1 MTHLRPVVRPGSP
14 LLRRDAAHLQI
25 GTTPGV
31 VVPDRPG
38 LLAFLR
44 LLDGVRDLDRL
55 RRVARAEVP
64 ELDDDPADVLRP
76 LMAAGAVVDASSLR
90 PRPLRLTASMHVDPG
105 AHRFGAIVRDA
116 LTDVGV
122 RGLDSPDPDLLVVVS
137 CGEPG
142 RSVFSAAAQQSIAHL
157 PVVLD
162 DDRVR
167 VGPLVRPGLTPCLG
181 CLDLTRADWDPAW
194 PVLLHQLGRPGHL
207 AAPPVVDPV
216 VLHVA
221 AAEIAAEVRALATGR
236 PVRTSGAVVAI
247 GPTHGDRDSWPVAFH
262 HACGCALLP
271 AA

>member
-55 RRVARAEVP
+55 RRLVLTEVP
-64 ELDDDPADVLRP
+64 ELGVDPVEVLRP
-76 LMAAGAVVDASSLR
+76 LMAAGAVVDASVLR
-90 PRPLRLTASMHVDPG
+90 PRPLRLTVATHVDPA
-105 AHRFGAIVRDA
+105 AHRFGVLVRDA
-116 LTDVGV
+116 LADVGV
-122 RGLDSPDPDLLVVVS
+122 RELDSPDPDLLLVVS
-137 CGEPG
+137 CGEPA
-142 RSVFSAAAQQSIAHL
+142 RSVFTAAAQQSVSHL

-207 AAPPVVDPV
+207 AAPAVVDPV

-221 AAEIAAEVRALATGR
+221 AAEVAAEVRALAAGR
-236 PVRTSGAVVAI
+236 PPGRRGAAEVTQVLRT
-247 GPTHGDRDSWPVAFH
+247 
-262 HACGCALLP
+262 ALSRL
-271 AA
+271 ARAR

>member
-55 RRVARAEVP
+55 RDLVRTEVP
-64 ELDDDPADVLRP
+64 ELAIDPAEVLRP
-76 LMAAGAVVDASSLR
+76 LIAAGAVVDASRLR
-90 PRPLRLTASMHVDPG
+90 PQPVRLAVSVHVDP
-105 AHRFGAIVRDA
+105 AVHRFGALVRGA
-116 LTDVGV
+116 LSDVGV
-122 RGLDSPDPDLLVVVS
+122 RELDAPDPDLLVVVS

-142 RSVFSAAAQQSIAHL
+142 RAVFAAAARQAVAHL

-194 PVLLHQLGRPGHL
+194 PALLHQLGRPGHL
-207 AAPPVVDPV
+207 ATPAVVDPV
-216 VLHVA
+216 VLHVV
-221 AAEIAAEVRALATGR
+221 AAEVASEVRALAAGR
-236 PVRTSGAVVAI
+236 PLRTSRAVVAL
-247 GPTHGDRDSWPVAFH
+247 GPAHDARDSWPVAFH